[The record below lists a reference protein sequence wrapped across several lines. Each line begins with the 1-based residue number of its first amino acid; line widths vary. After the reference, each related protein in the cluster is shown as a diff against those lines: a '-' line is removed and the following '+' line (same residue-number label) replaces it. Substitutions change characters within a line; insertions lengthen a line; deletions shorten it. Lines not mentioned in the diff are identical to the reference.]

1 MYFVAGNLPEPC
13 GQYLFNCE
21 CNAYSF
27 CYASILNIYIAF
39 KYKLALTMALYGGFD
54 MTFVKMPK
62 YLATNKYQ
70 NKDFAHPP
78 LTNPPRCGTL

>member
-1 MYFVAGNLPEPC
+1 
-13 GQYLFNCE
+13 
-21 CNAYSF
+21 
-27 CYASILNIYIAF
+27 
-39 KYKLALTMALYGGFD
+39 MALYEGFD